1 MNGRLIAGMVV
12 TSATALVA
20 GSTLGPAA
28 AVVVTVVVVAA
39 VTAVLLVEDHRRI
52 SQLASRVGGW
62 IGAEDH
68 EPLELGGS
76 AAWRQLGTALNVL
89 GAGYHRRGAKLERER
104 PWRRELV
111 DSLVGPALLFD
122 RDSRMV
128 AANENAREL
137 LGIATDAR
145 DLTVLQAVG
154 SPAIAD
160 AVRAARDT
168 GDPVGL
174 DVEHA
179 SRELRAVAS
188 LVGNESLLLITDRT
202 HERRVED
209 LRRNF
214 VVNASHELK
223 TPVTSIQTL
232 AEALAVT
239 VRDDPERTVTL
250 VARLGVEA
258 ERMARLLHDLLDLRR
273 LEERGTLERQP
284 VDLVRLA
291 QLAIADVV
299 PRADDREVTV
309 GLTSPD
315 EAIVA
320 GVPGDLEVIVKNLV
334 ENALQY
340 NRPGGTIDVT
350 IEPRDGSQVVTVS
363 DTGIG
368 IPQAEQSR
376 VFERFYRVDTARSRE
391 TGGTGL
397 GLSIVRHAVERH
409 GGTIT
414 VDSLLGEGT
423 TFTVVLPVKAPR

>member
-1 MNGRLIAGMVV
+1 MQLVVGMVV
-12 TSATALVA
+12 VAATALVTA
-20 GSTLGPAA
+20 LTLPAVT
-28 AVVVTVVVVAA
+28 AVVVTVVVTSA
-39 VTAVLLVEDHRRI
+39 VTVALLVIDHRRL
-52 SQLASRVGGW
+52 SGLAVRVGGW
-62 IGAEDH
+62 VGAGEH
-68 EPLELGGS
+68 EAVELSGS
-76 AAWRQLGTALNVL
+76 EAWRQFGTALNVL
-89 GAGYHRRGAKLERER
+89 GAAYHRRGARLDRER

-111 DSLVGPALLFD
+111 DALVGAALLFD
-122 RDSRMV
+122 RDSRML
-128 AANENAREL
+128 AANEEARAL
-137 LGIATDAR
+137 LGIPAGAE

-154 SPAIAD
+154 SPAIAQ
-160 AVRAARDT
+160 AVREARDT
-168 GDPVGL
+168 GSPVGV

-179 SRELRAVAS
+179 SRDLRAVAS
-188 LVGNESLLLITDRT
+188 LVGNETLLLIADRT

-273 LEERGTLERQP
+273 LEERGTLDRRP

-309 GLTSPD
+309 GLSSPD

-350 IEPRDGSQVVTVS
+350 IEPRDGSQVVTVA

-368 IPQAEQSR
+368 IPQPEQSR
-376 VFERFYRVDTARSRE
+376 IFERFYRVDTARSRE

-409 GGTIT
+409 GGTIS
-414 VDSLLGEGT
+414 VASLLGEGT
-423 TFTVVLPVKAPR
+423 TFTVVLPVETPR

>member
-1 MNGRLIAGMVV
+1 MTMRLIAGMFVA
-12 TSATALVA
+12 SATALVA
-20 GSTLGPAA
+20 GLTLTPVA

-39 VTAVLLVEDHRRI
+39 VTVVLLVEDHRRV
-52 SQLASRVGGW
+52 SRLAARVGGW
-62 IGAEDH
+62 VGAATHD
-68 EPLELGGS
+68 PLELGGS

-89 GAGYHRRGAKLERER
+89 GAAYHRRGAKLDRER

-128 AANENAREL
+128 AANEAAREL
-137 LGIATDAR
+137 LRIAAGAR
-145 DLTVLQAVG
+145 DLTILQAVG

-168 GDPVGL
+168 GSPVGL

-179 SRELRAVAS
+179 SRDLRAVAS
-188 LVGNESLLLITDRT
+188 LVGNETLLLITDRT

-340 NRPGGTIDVT
+340 NRPGGTIDVR
-350 IEPRDGSQVVTVS
+350 IEPRGGSLVVTVS

-376 VFERFYRVDTARSRE
+376 IFERFYRVDTARSRE

-409 GGTIT
+409 GGTIA
-414 VDSLLGEGT
+414 VESLLGEGT
-423 TFTVVLPVKAPR
+423 TFTVELPVEAPR

>member
-1 MNGRLIAGMVV
+1 MRLIAGMVV
-12 TSATALVA
+12 ASATALVA
-20 GSTLGPAA
+20 GLMLAPVAA
-28 AVVVTVVVVAA
+28 LVVTVAVVAA
-39 VTAVLLVEDHRRI
+39 VIVVLLVEDHRRI
-52 SQLASRVGGW
+52 SRLATRVGGW
-62 IGAEDH
+62 VGAPTH

-89 GAGYHRRGAKLERER
+89 NAAYHRRGVKLDRER

-128 AANENAREL
+128 AANEAAREL
-137 LGIATDAR
+137 LGIAPDAR

-160 AVRAARDT
+160 AVRQARAT
-168 GDPVGL
+168 GSPVGL

-179 SRELRAVAS
+179 SRDLRAVAS
-188 LVGNESLLLITDRT
+188 LVGNETLLLITDRT

-284 VDLVRLA
+284 VDLVRLS

-299 PRADDREVTV
+299 PRADDREVIV
-309 GLTSPD
+309 GLSSPD

-350 IEPRDGSQVVTVS
+350 IEPRAGSQVVTVS

-368 IPQAEQSR
+368 IPQAEQGR
-376 VFERFYRVDTARSRE
+376 IFERFYRVDTARSRE

-409 GGTIT
+409 GGTIS
-414 VDSLLGEGT
+414 VESLLGEGT
-423 TFTVVLPVKAPR
+423 TFTVMLPVEAPR